1 MVSPWLSFLST
12 QPLVEE
18 EELTNGISNS
28 NYFSVS
34 CSQQLTRIT
43 YQYQSALSV
52 LLLCIIPY
60 SLSMLLCI
68 IPYYLSMLLC
78 IIPYRGVV
86 DTFFFFRNLKRQHF
100 SMILFIIASI
110 VIVVAIPT
118 TRENGVMAFSC
129 RPSLAAALPRRR
141 HSTPPPHYAASSAS
155 QQQQPL
161 LDAILFD
168 CDGVLADTERDGH
181 RISFNMAFA
190 SFGIDEVWDE
200 ERYGKLLA
208 VGGGKERMVA
218 HWVRF

>member
-68 IPYYLSMLLC
+68 IPYRTFEANQFQGDGCVLLRC
-78 IIPYRGVV
+78 CAASRERPLHSFY
-86 DTFFFFRNLKRQHF
+86 FFRNLNTSTL

-141 HSTPPPHYAASSAS
+141 HSTPHYAASLASAS

-168 CDGVLADTERDGH
+168 CDGVLADTERS
-181 RISFNMAFA
+181 I
-190 SFGIDEVWDE
+190 IL
-200 ERYGKLLA
+200 K
-208 VGGGKERMVA
+208 
-218 HWVRF
+218 

>member
-1 MVSPWLSFLST
+1 
-12 QPLVEE
+12 
-18 EELTNGISNS
+18 
-28 NYFSVS
+28 
-34 CSQQLTRIT
+34 
-43 YQYQSALSV
+43 
-52 LLLCIIPY
+52 
-60 SLSMLLCI
+60 
-68 IPYYLSMLLC
+68 
-78 IIPYRGVV
+78 
-86 DTFFFFRNLKRQHF
+86 
-100 SMILFIIASI
+100 MILFIIASI

-129 RPSLAAALPRRR
+129 RPLPPSLAAALPRRR
-141 HSTPPPHYAASSAS
+141 HSTPPPHCAASLAFSS

-190 SFGIDEVWDE
+190 SFGIAEVWDE

-218 HWVRF
+218 HWVSFFKSVIVVFTASYLIQYYTLSSSYNALDLLSVFHLTLYRNSQTNRTRWDGQHKSQSIVTNA